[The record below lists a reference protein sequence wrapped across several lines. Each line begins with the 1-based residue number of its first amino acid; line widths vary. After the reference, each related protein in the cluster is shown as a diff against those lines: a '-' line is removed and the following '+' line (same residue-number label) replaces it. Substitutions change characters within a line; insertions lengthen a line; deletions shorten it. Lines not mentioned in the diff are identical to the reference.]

1 MAAFFRTTKFPL
13 STPLSHML
21 SIRRAVKPSPYSEDL
36 SAKGHVIIRSPIGFL
51 ATVPWVTVRVIN
63 DEEK

>member
-1 MAAFFRTTKFPL
+1 
-13 STPLSHML
+13 ML